1 MKTEILNRVSELM
14 RNPQASKKTQV
25 DRAREA
31 QTDSVELSADAAKL
45 TKAAEEV
52 SGEYEKQR
60 AEKVNRLEQLV
71 QSGSYK
77 MNDEIVDQIAQRIIE
92 TL

>member
-1 MKTEILNRVSELM
+1 MKTEILSRVSEII
-14 RNPQASKKTQV
+14 RNPQSPKKTEV
-25 DRAREA
+25 DRARETR
-31 QTDSVELSADAAKL
+31 TDSVELSAQAAKL
-45 TKAAEEV
+45 TESANEV

-60 AEKVNRLEQLV
+60 AEKVSRLEQLV
-71 QSGSYK
+71 QNGSYK